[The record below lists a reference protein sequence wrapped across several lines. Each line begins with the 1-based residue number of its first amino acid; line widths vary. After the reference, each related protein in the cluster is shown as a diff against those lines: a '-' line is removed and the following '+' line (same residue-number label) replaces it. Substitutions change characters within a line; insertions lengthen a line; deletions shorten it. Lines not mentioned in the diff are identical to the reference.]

1 MLIVFT
7 TSAASKRTHLSV
19 TTGAVQFYYR
29 YRSAKRKIVFLVTRS
44 KSMNIV
50 TFLVTIMVSQT
61 LSNQTLS
68 NQTKPNQTLPNLAW
82 PDWMEEV
89 RKDVRRLSD
98 QLEKKKDEGTLAD
111 MLVDHHRPY
120 QGEVERCSQG
130 PLLIIGVFLAGF
142 LSGGVT

>member
-1 MLIVFT
+1 
-7 TSAASKRTHLSV
+7 
-19 TTGAVQFYYR
+19 
-29 YRSAKRKIVFLVTRS
+29 
-44 KSMNIV
+44 MNIV
-50 TFLVTIMVSQT
+50 TFLVTIMVS
-61 LSNQTLS
+61 QTLS

-111 MLVDHHRPY
+111 MLVNRPY
-120 QGEVERCSQG
+120 QGEVERCNQG

-142 LSGGVT
+142 LSGGVN

>member
-19 TTGAVQFYYR
+19 TTGAVLFYYR
-29 YRSAKRKIVFLVTRS
+29 YRSAKRKIVFFVARS

-50 TFLVTIMVSQT
+50 TFLVTIMVS
-61 LSNQTLS
+61 QTLS

-89 RKDVRRLSD
+89 RKDVKRLSD

-120 QGEVERCSQG
+120 QGEAERCNQG

>member
-1 MLIVFT
+1 
-7 TSAASKRTHLSV
+7 
-19 TTGAVQFYYR
+19 
-29 YRSAKRKIVFLVTRS
+29 
-44 KSMNIV
+44 
-50 TFLVTIMVSQT
+50 MVSQT

-98 QLEKKKDEGTLAD
+98 LLEKKKDEGTLAD
-111 MLVDHHRPY
+111 MLVDHRPY